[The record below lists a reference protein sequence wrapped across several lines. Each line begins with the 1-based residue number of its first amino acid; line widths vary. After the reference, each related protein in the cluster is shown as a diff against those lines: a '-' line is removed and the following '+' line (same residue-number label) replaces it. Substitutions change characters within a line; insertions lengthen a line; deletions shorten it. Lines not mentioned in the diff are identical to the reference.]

1 MLKFCEWA
9 AMTASLT
16 EGIASVDFS
25 RRVHE
30 ASEAAVTVP
39 APATAAVRR
48 KFLRF
53 VFMDTGWFV
62 VVICMQYT
70 NFPVYNI
77 TIKVSWQ
84 ATFTTPGN

>member
-1 MLKFCEWA
+1 
-9 AMTASLT
+9 MTASLT
-16 EGIASVDFS
+16 EDIASVDFS
-25 RRVHE
+25 WRVHE

-39 APATAAVRR
+39 APATTAVRR

-70 NFPVYNI
+70 NFPVYNF
-77 TIKVSWQ
+77 TTKVSWY
-84 ATFTTPGN
+84 ATFPIRGN